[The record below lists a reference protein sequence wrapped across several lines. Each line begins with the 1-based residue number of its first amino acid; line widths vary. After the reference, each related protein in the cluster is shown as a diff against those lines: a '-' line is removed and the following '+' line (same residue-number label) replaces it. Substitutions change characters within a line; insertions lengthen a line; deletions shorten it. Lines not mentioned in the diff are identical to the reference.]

1 MFFLSSFSDY
11 DFSLLSQ
18 EKNELIH
25 LFNGIDLS
33 GWIIHGTEK
42 WYVENGELVCEN
54 GPDKQY
60 GYLSTSEYYDDFIL
74 TLEFKQ
80 QSNGNSGV

>member
-18 EKNELIH
+18 EKNELID

-42 WYVENGELVCEN
+42 WYVKNGELVSEN

-60 GYLSTSEYYDDFIL
+60 GYLSNCLLYTYPSPRDR
-74 TLEFKQ
+74 
-80 QSNGNSGV
+80 G